1 MDQCLHLRRYFR
13 PAIAKMRIMEPFFG
27 TVLQFAQCYAGTVK
41 MQSID
46 DNSYILPAGGQ
57 QQFLCLSEV
66 GHAGPGDELNIHIL
80 SILRSQLAKPDK
92 LFRIAFFVPVSYT
105 HLDVY
110 KRQVHQEC
118 QEEFSFW
125 EK

>member
-1 MDQCLHLRRYFR
+1 
-13 PAIAKMRIMEPFFG
+13 
-27 TVLQFAQCYAGTVK
+27 

-92 LFRIAFFVPVSYT
+92 LFRIAFFVLNPDIGEDVCDT
-105 HLDVY
+105 HFSGGRHCRLVVFDIDVIRDTGNFRISVPDAGF
-110 KRQVHQEC
+110 RQSLPGLPHQLRVLARL
-118 QEEFSFW
+118 
-125 EK
+125 